1 MNRITTIIILPLLFL
16 GICLSQINTESMR
29 IGESIDGIK
38 NEITINFSL
47 EKADEEVVEFETKYR
62 MDYTINKNLVSFLIV
77 NYKNGYQKNNGE
89 KNQIVNKGFTHLRI
103 TQNFIPQIYGELFFQ
118 IGFNDFLSIKQR
130 KLAGTGV
137 RIKGK
142 EHIKSL
148 KSFFGFGLMN
158 EIEKYD
164 EDFSILNLVR
174 STNYLTLDF
183 QILKNIKFTN
193 TSYYQVDISNK
204 SDYRI
209 LYNSGLNIKLIK
221 NLNFA
226 MSINFR
232 YDNEPQNNAN
242 KQYIQITNGITYHF

>member
-1 MNRITTIIILPLLFL
+1 MNRITKIVVLPFLFL
-16 GICLSQINTESMR
+16 GVCVSQINTESMR
-29 IGESIDGIK
+29 TGESIDGIK

-47 EKADEEVVEFETKYR
+47 EKADVEVVEFETKYR

-89 KNQIVNKGFTHLRI
+89 KNQIVKKGFTHLRI

-118 IGFNDFLSIKQR
+118 IGFNDFLSIKER
-130 KLAGTGV
+130 KLAGFGV
-137 RIKGK
+137 RIK

-164 EDFSILNLVR
+164 SILNLVR

-183 QILKNIKFTN
+183 QILKDIKFTN
-193 TSYYQVDISNK
+193 TTYYQVDISNK

-209 LYNSGLNIKLIK
+209 LYNSGFNIKLIK
-221 NLNFA
+221 NLNFE

-232 YDNEPQNNAN
+232 YDNESQNNAN
-242 KQYIQITNGITYHF
+242 KQYVQITNGITYQF